1 MTCIMH
7 TSSHWCQLPGIYQS
21 EGAGVGKLY
30 LSQYQKFSPVCS
42 VNLKKTRRVLD
53 LTKHNYESHEFYRP
67 IRMALRRL
75 WKHYNLKLNCF
86 VCYEQSDWSE
96 KVIPRIYHIIR
107 YLWKRVWRYPR
118 GNQNPYIYKEQ
129 TTQWPKE
136 KGQKDKHRSI
146 KHYTEN
152 YTNITKIRRW
162 THVLRKDKQFLLH

>member
-1 MTCIMH
+1 MST
-7 TSSHWCQLPGIYQS
+7 TWYLPIWRGGGWKIIFITIS
-21 EGAGVGKLY
+21 EVFSCMLC
-30 LSQYQKFSPVCS
+30 KFE
-42 VNLKKTRRVLD
+42 KKTRRVLD

-75 WKHYNLKLNCF
+75 KHYNIQLNCF

-96 KVIPRIYHIIR
+96 KVIARIYHIIR

-118 GNQNPYIYKEQ
+118 GNQNPYIYEEQ